1 MRPIRLMY
9 LILLSALIVAAC
21 GTPNSVQIPVTQG
34 ATLPAPTIAAP
45 LIAVP
50 GLASIQMI
58 DARNGWGITDTTVV
72 RSDDGGVS
80 WHKVGPAAV
89 TSLGFSATSDF
100 LDALH
105 GWFLISDTKNPAVG
119 MLYWTS
125 DGGVTWTSAV
135 VPFGSGDLHFLD
147 ANKGWIMASLGAAAG
162 SMGVAI
168 FQTTDGGKT
177 WTQTYTNVPTDPGA
191 GSSLPL
197 GGLKDGMTAVD
208 MQTAFIGGVTYTP
221 GTIYLY
227 KTPVPGH
234 SLNPISVQVPLGL
247 QPTHFVTLRPKS

>member
-58 DARNGWGITDTTVV
+58 DARNGWAITDTTVV

-125 DGGVTWTSAV
+125 DGGVTWTSAD
-135 VPFGSGDLHFLD
+135 VPVPRRAPPLPGFNQDMHIPP
-147 ANKGWIMASLGAAAG
+147 ACAGAR
-162 SMGVAI
+162 
-168 FQTTDGGKT
+168 
-177 WTQTYTNVPTDPGA
+177 
-191 GSSLPL
+191 PL
-197 GGLKDGMTAVD
+197 GWGI
-208 MQTAFIGGVTYTP
+208 FSSN
-221 GTIYLY
+221 
-227 KTPVPGH
+227 H
-234 SLNPISVQVPLGL
+234 
-247 QPTHFVTLRPKS
+247 